1 MRGHGLFRATQV
13 SDGGKDEDARKKGR
27 RWGHRG
33 GEVRS
38 SCMCICV
45 RRVWRAEM
53 EWVFW
58 RQCWNKPAGEEAA
71 LRRVLVSDLGAV
83 AAGRERMKDPG
94 GS

>member
-1 MRGHGLFRATQV
+1 MPRQARVDEHPRERGSRGVRGRGLFRETQV
-13 SDGGKDEDARKKGR
+13 SEGGKDEDAREKGR

-33 GEVRS
+33 GEVRP

-58 RQCWNKPAGEEAA
+58 R
-71 LRRVLVSDLGAV
+71 
-83 AAGRERMKDPG
+83 
-94 GS
+94 